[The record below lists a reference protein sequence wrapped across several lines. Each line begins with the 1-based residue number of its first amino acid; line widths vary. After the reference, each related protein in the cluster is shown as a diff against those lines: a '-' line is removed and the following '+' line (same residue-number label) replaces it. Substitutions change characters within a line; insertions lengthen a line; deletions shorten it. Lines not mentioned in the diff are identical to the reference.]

1 MSIPSRLHKV
11 IDNPS
16 FVGYID
22 TIKTL
27 RQVLPERKEAIELI
41 MELTSEEDS
50 VLIWG
55 AETEINF
62 HSQRSSPTRFVYQY
76 PLYKDGYTSLELVE
90 EIMEDIVQNQPRLI
104 IDTRTEGM
112 PYLSFELDSPRINEL
127 SEVILAQYLKI
138 DSIGDWDVYINSSE
152 PFNP

>member
-90 EIMEDIVQNQPRLI
+90 EIMEDIVQNKPRLI
-104 IDTRTEGM
+104 IDTPTEGM